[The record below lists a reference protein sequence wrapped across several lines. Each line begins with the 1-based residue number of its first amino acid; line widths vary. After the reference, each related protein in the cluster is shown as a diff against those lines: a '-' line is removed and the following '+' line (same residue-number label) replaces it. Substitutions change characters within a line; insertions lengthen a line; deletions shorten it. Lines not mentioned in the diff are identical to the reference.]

1 MNKALAWVVKSSAN
15 KEKLSATLKNLVPLL
30 LLLGVDQANISVLQE
45 GVVGLVVGV
54 GMVVTALGTL
64 WALARKVWRTLNGTN
79 LAV

>member
-1 MNKALAWVVKSSAN
+1 MNKVLAWVVKSSAN